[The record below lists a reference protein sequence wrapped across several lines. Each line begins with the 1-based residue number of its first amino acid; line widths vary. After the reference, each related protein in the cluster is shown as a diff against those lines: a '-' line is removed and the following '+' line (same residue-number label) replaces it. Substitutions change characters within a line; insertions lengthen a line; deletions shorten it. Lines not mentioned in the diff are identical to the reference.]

1 MEPEQ
6 LPRSETTG
14 PMRKS
19 ISWKT
24 IGVTFLLI
32 GASAVLVFILVFQL
46 YGLLIYLGFMA
57 LIILAYAI
65 KTRYWG
71 ENIKRWAGEQW
82 EEDRRDS

>member
-1 MEPEQ
+1 MESKQ
-6 LPRSETTG
+6 LPRSETAG

-32 GASAVLVFILVFQL
+32 CALIALGFILDFQL

-57 LIILAYAI
+57 LITLAYAI

-71 ENIKRWAGEQW
+71 ENIKRWAGKQW